1 MNKTILVTYA
11 SKHGSTA
18 EIAKKIGETLTQ
30 AGFQT
35 ALAEAKT
42 VRDLSPYWAVIL
54 GSAVYYGMWRKD
66 AVKLLK
72 SNEQVLA
79 TKPTWLFSSG
89 PTGEGD
95 PVELMNGWR
104 FPSKQQ
110 EIADRIEPRD
120 IAVFHGAVDPDKLN
134 FFEKRILKNVKSPT
148 GDFRD
153 WDTINAWATSIAKSL
168 KEE

>member
-11 SKHGSTA
+11 SKHGATA
-18 EIAKKIGETLTQ
+18 DIAKKIGETLTQ

-72 SNEQVLA
+72 AHEQILV

-89 PTGEGD
+89 PAGEGD
-95 PVELMNGWR
+95 PVELLNGWR

-110 EIADRIEPRD
+110 EIADRIKPRD

-153 WDTINAWATSIAKSL
+153 WEAITSWATSIAEEL
-168 KEE
+168 KER